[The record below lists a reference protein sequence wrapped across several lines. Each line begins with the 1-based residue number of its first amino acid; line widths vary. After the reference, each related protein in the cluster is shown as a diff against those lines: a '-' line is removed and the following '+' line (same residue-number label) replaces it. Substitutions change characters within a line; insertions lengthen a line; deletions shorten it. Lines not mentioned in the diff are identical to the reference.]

1 MYNVDMESLPQFRT
15 AEEELNYLR
24 ARITEQESILR
35 ATQIHESAQSAALEQ
50 GKEQIANQIVDAYR
64 VQDPE
69 KVLHHE
75 SQMSHQEIGAI
86 SLNLAPEAH
95 DSQIEGLY
103 ALMLQKGVLNT
114 LKVVENI
121 RNPHLSDDF
130 HRFLVQYLV
139 AAQSLPKLPKKNEF
153 YQQLEMTLYEVT
165 LPEPEDGKQ
174 GRGFKEMVATMEQ
187 MLYGLQSIGQFEKT
201 AHHWY
206 SLELAVP
213 AESTHVSFYVSVP
226 NIARDLFE
234 KQLFALYTNAKA
246 EVVPNDYNVF
256 SEDGIVL
263 GAYAVPSYSE
273 MTAIKTYDQFEADPI
288 DVLVQVFSKLAEA
301 GEGALLQVV
310 VQPHDDGTT
319 KEYIKNLE
327 RLKKGDSFKDINKKF
342 SGWDTFTSIFGSAE
356 KKDEEKSPAYNY
368 DNEVAGTQ
376 LQKKLQS
383 PIVATCIRLVVSSAS
398 LDRGTQIMQEIKS
411 GFQQFYIERGGGI
424 IFKDIKPND
433 MSAFTHDISYRVS
446 NPRQVYHLSL
456 GELATLFHFPATA
469 EKAAHLKRKQ
479 SSTAPAPYEV
489 PKEGLLLG
497 YNEHRGVTTPIH
509 MVAEDRMRHF
519 YVIGQTG
526 TGKTGGLVSM
536 IAQDIANGEGVCFID
551 PHGND
556 VQTIMSMIPEHRIQ
570 DVIYFDPTYLPRPM
584 GLNMLEFDPR
594 FPQQKSLIVDQL
606 MMIFN
611 QLFDMKM
618 AGGPMFE
625 QYFKNATYLVMEH
638 PESGCTL
645 MEIARV
651 MQDKS
656 YRDMKL
662 SHCNNPLIIQF
673 WEAATKTKGDQ
684 GLENMVP
691 WITSKFDPFL
701 SNEFMRPIVA
711 QEHSAFNIRDLM
723 DNKKI
728 LLLNLSKGLLGE
740 LNAKLLGMLIVG
752 KMQMAA
758 MSRADS
764 YGQKLSDFF
773 LYIDEFQNF
782 LTPAISSI
790 LSEARKYRLSLNIA
804 HQNMAQLTDPVI
816 KGAIFGNVGTKC
828 VFRVDASD
836 AAELEIYMKP
846 FMKEDIIKLEN
857 RNCYTAMLANGLP
870 LTAFNMKTPDWGEM
884 NKNMID
890 VIKQYTY
897 MTYCRDRAEVEA
909 EILSKYKKPEEP
921 KPPEMAP
928 PMPGGA
934 VPTMSAG
941 GLADLF

>member
-1 MYNVDMESLPQFRT
+1 MYNVCMDQAAFEFKNT
-15 AEEELNYLR
+15 EEELQYLR
-24 ARITEQESILR
+24 NRIAEQESLMR
-35 ATQIHESAQSAALEQ
+35 GTSAAVEISPGGIENIQQ
-50 GKEQIANQIVDAYR
+50 GIAREMVAAYAR
-64 VQDPE
+64 VEPAT
-69 KVLHHE
+69 VLHH
-75 SQMSHQEIGAI
+75 SQQMSHQEAGAI

-103 ALMLQKGVLNT
+103 AVMLDKGVLNT
-114 LKVVENI
+114 LKIVESI
-121 RNPHLSDDF
+121 GNPHLTDDF

-139 AAQSLPKLPKKNEF
+139 AMHELPGVAVKTEL
-153 YQQLEMTLYEVT
+153 YQQLDATLYEVT
-165 LPEPEDGKQ
+165 LPEPEEGKS
-174 GRGFKEMVATMEQ
+174 RSFKEVIATMDQ
-187 MLYGLQSIGQFEKT
+187 MLYGLQSIGQIPGGKSK
-201 AHHWY
+201 HWY
-206 SLELAVP
+206 TLELAVP
-213 AESTHVSFYVSVP
+213 VDATHASFYVSVP
-226 NIARDLFE
+226 NAARDLFE
-234 KQLFALYTNAKA
+234 KQLFALYTDAQVKA
-246 EVVPNDYNVF
+246 LPDDHNVF
-256 SEDGIVL
+256 SEDGSIL
-263 GAYAVPSYSE
+263 GAYAVADYSE
-273 MTAIKTYDQFEADPI
+273 MTAFKTYDQFEADPI
-288 DVLVQVFSKLAEA
+288 DVMVQVFSKLSEE
-301 GEGALLQVV
+301 GEGALLQLVV
-310 VQPHDDGTT
+310 VPDDGNKT

-327 RLKKGDSFKDINKKF
+327 KLKKGESFKDLNKADSVWNTFK
-342 SGWDTFTSIFGSAE
+342 SIISSDT
-356 KKDEEKSPAYNY
+356 KKDADASAYNY
-368 DNEVAGTQ
+368 DNEIAMQQ

-383 PIVATCIRLVVSSAS
+383 PLVQVCMRLVVSSKS
-398 LDRGTQIMQEIKS
+398 LSRGTQIMQEVKS
-411 GFQQFYIERGGGI
+411 GFQQFRIERGGSI
-424 IFKDIKPND
+424 AWKDIKPND
-433 MSAFTHDISYRVS
+433 MQSFIRDISYRVS
-446 NPRQVYHLSL
+446 TPRQIYHMSIS
-456 GELATLFHFPATA
+456 ELATLFHFPATA

-489 PKEGLLLG
+489 PKEGLLIG

-509 MVAEDRMRHF
+509 MIAEDRMRHF

-556 VQTIMSMIPEHRIQ
+556 VQTIMSMVPEHRMK

-594 FPQQKSLIVDQL
+594 FPQQKALIIDQL
-606 MMIFN
+606 MQIFN

-651 MQDKS
+651 MSDKG

-662 SHCNNPLIIQF
+662 SHCTNPLILQF

-711 QEHSAFNIRDLM
+711 QEKSAFNIRDLM

-752 KMQMAA
+752 KIQMAA

-846 FMKEDIIKLEN
+846 FAKEDIIKLEN
-857 RNCYTAMLANGLP
+857 RNCYVAMLAGGLP
-870 LTAFNMKTPDWGEM
+870 LTAFNMKTPDWGAM
-884 NKNMID
+884 NKSQID
-890 VIKQYTY
+890 IIKQYTY
-897 MTYCRDRAEVEA
+897 QNYCRDRDEVEA
-909 EILSKYKKPEEP
+909 EIRAKYKKAEEP
-921 KPPEMAP
+921 KPPEG
-928 PMPGGA
+928 MPG
-934 VPTMSAG
+934 AG
-941 GLADLF
+941 TPNSLADLF